1 MWQSGWERSLG
12 ENRYMYMYGW
22 VPLLSTWNHHIC
34 HGLWKWK
41 VKVLITQW
49 CPILFNLRD
58 CRLPGSSVHGILQVR
73 ILEWV
78 AIPFS
83 RGSSQPKNRTQVS
96 CMTSRFFTIWATRE
110 ALCVSWVISK
120 ARNKSSQMERWYLP
134 SKQAWHVEVKAKRRW
149 PEPTACPTATL

>member
-1 MWQSGWERSLG
+1 MMAPRRWVIALPSPHLFMEGLISRLTLPHSLLICPFLWAIVVLVTQS
-12 ENRYMYMYGW
+12 
-22 VPLLSTWNHHIC
+22 
-34 HGLWKWK
+34 
-41 VKVLITQW
+41 
-49 CPILFNLRD
+49 CPTLCDPMD

>member
-1 MWQSGWERSLG
+1 MMAPRRWVIALPSPHLFMEGLISRLTLPHSLLICPFLWAIVVWVTQS
-12 ENRYMYMYGW
+12 
-22 VPLLSTWNHHIC
+22 
-34 HGLWKWK
+34 
-41 VKVLITQW
+41 
-49 CPILFNLRD
+49 CPTLCDPMD

>member
-1 MWQSGWERSLG
+1 MMAPRRWVISLPSPDLFLEGLISGLTLPHSLLICPFLWAIVVLVTQS
-12 ENRYMYMYGW
+12 
-22 VPLLSTWNHHIC
+22 
-34 HGLWKWK
+34 
-41 VKVLITQW
+41 
-49 CPILFNLRD
+49 CPTLCDPMD
-58 CRLPGSSVHGILQVR
+58 CRLPCSSVHGILQVR
-73 ILEWV
+73 IQDWV

-96 CMTSRFFTIWATRE
+96 CITGRFFTIWATRE

-134 SKQAWHVEVKAKRRW
+134 TKQAWCVEVKAKRRW